1 MIDMKRIAAIFIL
14 LSIFSCSFLFAQD
27 VEKLPDDPRVKRGK
41 LANGLSYILIKNK
54 DVKGTAHFGIAQKV
68 GTTLEEENQKGMFKM
83 LEALTVKGTRNFTD
97 STITQYLNSIGVAS
111 EDVIFSTKAD
121 DITYLIKNVPVNKG
135 NSIDSSLLIL
145 YNWLGAINIDEEDIK
160 EEIPFVKNR
169 LLYEWD
175 ADKRLDSKL
184 LEDLYPGSGYANM
197 QYSDIE
203 NIGKFTSKDLRNFYY
218 KWFRPEFQS
227 VVVVGDIDLS
237 LLETKVKSIFATIPK
252 PLDKQKRDYYEPQPF
267 DGVKVSIQRDKE
279 YDKTKISI
287 NILKEPLLAKYK
299 LTSVPFIQE
308 YMDDAITNLLV
319 GRLRDGIINKNL
331 PITNLSVEKG
341 QFMDIHNIDA
351 FSVSFET
358 LPDMVY
364 PSIAFVNA
372 EIGKMAKYGFNG
384 QEFSKSKDIY
394 FRELEYLYDNR
405 AKVGNDAYLKRA
417 LNHFYNG
424 YSLSSIELKFEI
436 MKEILFTISLNQ
448 LNRYAQAMLGQED
461 NIAILCKIP
470 EYEGIEGV
478 TSERVLSAYRDAWLK
493 TPSIELEAPVVI
505 WPEFVGQNGIA
516 ARITSEVSDPVTG
529 ASVYMLSNGATVVF
543 KETDI
548 DTVAFRAVSK
558 GGFSLMKDVDPGN
571 AKYINDILNLGGLDN
586 FSQPN
591 MERLFSYNNMDLKA
605 RIGQNTEQLY
615 GYSAA
620 SNIEKLFHAIYWSFT
635 GRRADEAAF
644 DLYKKGKVFESSY
657 RSLSPA
663 NAFQDSI
670 LHYNYSNKN
679 YVQRASREEVA
690 NLQYQDIL
698 YQTRSRF
705 SNAADFVF
713 VFAGK
718 PDKELFKELTVKYI
732 GSIPGNASR
741 KEDWVVV
748 PNYLTKGNVT
758 KRFLYRMIN
767 PRTYTSLTY
776 SLGME
781 YNLENFVLGNLLE
794 MYLKNI
800 FDQRS
805 TKRYITRS
813 QLDVELKHYPESI
826 LAVGAYFET
835 DSLNA
840 QNVCNII
847 DNSLGAVADGAYNAG
862 EFAGLKKNLSAMFEK
877 KVESNQYWLDMMT
890 RRYMIGKDFHSNY
903 LKVLDGITVEEFA
916 AHVGKIVGK
925 GNRISVMMDGT
936 TRDVN
941 TQNLFKED
949 EFIKDFFDVY

>member
-1 MIDMKRIAAIFIL
+1 MKRFIGIFIL
-14 LSIFSCSFLFAQD
+14 FFVGLCSNLSAQD
-27 VEKLPDDPRVKRGK
+27 VEKLPDDPRVKTGK
-41 LANGLSYILIKNK
+41 LANGLSYILVKNK
-54 DVKGTAHFGIAQKV
+54 DIKGTAHFGIAQRV

-97 STITQYLNSIGVAS
+97 STITRYLKSIGLAS
-111 EDVIFSTKAD
+111 EDVIFSTRED
-121 DITYLIKNVPVNKG
+121 DVTYLIKNVPVNKG

-169 LLYEWD
+169 LFYEWD
-175 ADKRLDSKL
+175 ADKRLNNRL
-184 LEDLYPGSGYANM
+184 LDELYPNSGYANM

-203 NIGKFTSKDLRNFYY
+203 NISKFTSKDLRNFYY

-227 VVVVGDIDLS
+227 VMVVGDIDLN
-237 LLETKVKSIFATIPK
+237 LMETKVKSIFATIPK
-252 PLDKQKRDYYEPQPF
+252 SLDPQKRVYYKPEPF
-267 DGVKVSIQRDKE
+267 EGVKVSILKDKE

-287 NILKEPLLAKYK
+287 NILKEPLVAKYK

-308 YMDDAITNLLV
+308 YMDDAITNLLM

-331 PITNLSVEKG
+331 PITNLAIGKG
-341 QFMDIHNIDA
+341 RFMNVHNMDA

-358 LPDMVY
+358 LPDMIY
-364 PSIAFVNA
+364 SSIAFVNA

-394 FRELEYLYDNR
+394 FRNLENLYDNR
-405 AKVGNDAYLKRA
+405 TKVGNDAYLERA

-424 YSLSSIELKFEI
+424 FSLASIELKFEI
-436 MKEILFTISLNQ
+436 MKEILFSISLNQ
-448 LNRYAQAMLGQED
+448 LNKYAQAMLGQEY
-461 NIAILCKIP
+461 NIVISCKMP
-470 EYEGIEGV
+470 EYEGIEEI
-478 TSERVLSAYRDAWLK
+478 TSERVLSAYKDAWLK

-505 WPEFVGQNGIA
+505 WPEFVGQNTTA

-529 ASVYMLSNGATVVF
+529 ATVFMLSNGATVVF
-543 KETDI
+543 KDTGV

-558 GGFSLMKDVDPGN
+558 GGFSLMKNADFGN
-571 AKYINDILNLGGLDN
+571 AKYINDILNLGGLAN

-591 MERLFSYNNMDLKA
+591 VERLFSYNNINLKA
-605 RIGQNTEQLY
+605 GIEQNIEFLE
-615 GYSAA
+615 GFSGL
-620 SNIEKLFHAIYWSFT
+620 SNIEKLLHAVYWGFT
-635 GRRADEAAF
+635 GRRADEVAF
-644 DLYKKGKVFESSY
+644 DVYKKGKVFETSY
-657 RSLSPA
+657 RSLSPL

-670 LHYNYSNKN
+670 LHYSYSNKN
-679 YVQRASREEVA
+679 YVERATDSEVA
-690 NLQYQDIL
+690 SLQYSDIL
-698 YQTRSRF
+698 YQTRERF

-718 PDKELFKELTVKYI
+718 LNREEFKNLIAKYI
-732 GSIPGNASR
+732 GSIPGNVSQ

-748 PNYLTKGNVT
+748 PNYLTKGVVE

-767 PRTYTSLTY
+767 PRTYSHITR

-781 YNLENFVLGNLLE
+781 YNLQNYVLGNLLE
-794 MYLKNI
+794 LYLKDV
-800 FDQRS
+800 FDDRN

-813 QLDVELKHYPESI
+813 RLEVELKYYPESI
-826 LAVGAYFET
+826 LEINSGFET

-840 QNVCNII
+840 GKVCDIM
-847 DNSLGAVADGAYNAG
+847 DNSLSAIANGMYAQAQFDK
-862 EFAGLKKNLSAMFEK
+862 LKKTLAAQFEK
-877 KVESNQYWLDMMT
+877 KSVSNEYWLDVMDC
-890 RRYMIGKDFHSNY
+890 RYMIGKDFHSNY
-903 LKVLDGITVEEFA
+903 LKVLDGITVGEFA
-916 AHVGKIVGK
+916 DYVGAILED
-925 GNRISVMMDGT
+925 GNKVAVIMDGT